1 MTCSDVQE
9 VLPELIDVP
18 VDGNLPSDFQS
29 HLRSCADCSDLVS
42 ELRTISRE
50 ARELVENDEPSPQ
63 LWLRIAAQL
72 RSEGLIR
79 DQEPESPVRKRSEPR
94 LVQSSPRPR
103 WSLSWLVPVAA
114 MLLVIGTYVAK
125 HQPVPLLSERKVPG
139 APVPSTSTPTPIPDT
154 PSTTASVPPSSPS
167 GTATPSGTTTTV
179 SAPPGAL
186 ADKTATATASAE
198 LDQKRREREEAP
210 PSPDDEQFLSAVSTR
225 APSMKATYEKQL
237 QAVNADIRE
246 SQAYVDQN
254 PGDADARQHLMEAYQ
269 QKALLYR
276 IALDRIQ

>member
-18 VDGNLPSDFQS
+18 VDGKLPSDFQS
-29 HLRSCADCSDLVS
+29 HLRSCAECSDLVS
-42 ELRTISRE
+42 ELRMISRE
-50 ARELVENDEPSPQ
+50 ARQLVENDEPSPL

-79 DQEPESPVRKRSEPR
+79 DQEPESPVRGRSEPR
-94 LVQSSPRPR
+94 LVQRSSRPR
-103 WSLSWLVPVAA
+103 WTLSWLIPVAA
-114 MLLVIGTYVAK
+114 ILLVVGTYVAK
-125 HQPVPLLSERKVPG
+125 HQPAPLLSERKAPA
-139 APVPSTSTPTPIPDT
+139 APVPSTSTPT
-154 PSTTASVPPSSPS
+154 ASVPRSSPSGPTTPS
-167 GTATPSGTTTTV
+167 GTATTAS
-179 SAPPGAL
+179 PPVAL
-186 ADKTATATASAE
+186 ADKTAAATASAE
-198 LDQKRREREEAP
+198 LGQKRRDLEEAA
-210 PSPDDEQFLSAVSTR
+210 PSADDEQFLSVVSTR

-246 SQAYVDQN
+246 TQAYVDQN

>member
-18 VDGNLPSDFQS
+18 VDGKLPSDFQS
-29 HLRSCADCSDLVS
+29 HLRSCAECSDLVS

-50 ARELVENDEPSPQ
+50 ARQLVENDEPSPL

-79 DQEPESPVRKRSEPR
+79 DQEPESPVRERSEPR

-103 WSLSWLVPVAA
+103 WSLSWLIPVAA
-114 MLLVIGTYVAK
+114 MLLVVGTYVAK
-125 HQPVPLLSERKVPG
+125 HQPAPLLSERKAPAVPL
-139 APVPSTSTPTPIPDT
+139 PSTSTPTPVPDT
-154 PSTTASVPPSSPS
+154 PSTTASVPPTS
-167 GTATPSGTTTTV
+167 PSGTTTPTGTTTTA
-179 SAPPGAL
+179 SAPPVAL
-186 ADKTATATASAE
+186 ANKTATATASAG
-198 LDQKRREREEAP
+198 LDQKRRDLEEAA
-210 PSPDDEQFLSAVSTR
+210 PSPDDEQFLSVVSTR

>member
-1 MTCSDVQE
+1 
-9 VLPELIDVP
+9 
-18 VDGNLPSDFQS
+18 
-29 HLRSCADCSDLVS
+29 LVS

-50 ARELVENDEPSPQ
+50 ARQLVENDEPSPL

-79 DQEPESPVRKRSEPR
+79 DQEPESPVRERSEPR
-94 LVQSSPRPR
+94 LVQTRPR
-103 WSLSWLVPVAA
+103 WSLSWLIPVAA
-114 MLLVIGTYVAK
+114 MLLVGTYVAK
-125 HQPVPLLSERKVPG
+125 HQPVPLLSERK
-139 APVPSTSTPTPIPDT
+139 APAVALPSTSTPTP
-154 PSTTASVPPSSPS
+154 VPPLSPS
-167 GTATPSGTTTTV
+167 GTTPSGTTTTA
-179 SAPPGAL
+179 SAPPVGQ

-198 LDQKRREREEAP
+198 LDQKRRDLEEAA
-210 PSPDDEQFLSAVSTR
+210 PSSDDEQFLSVVSTR

-246 SQAYVDQN
+246 TQAYVDQN